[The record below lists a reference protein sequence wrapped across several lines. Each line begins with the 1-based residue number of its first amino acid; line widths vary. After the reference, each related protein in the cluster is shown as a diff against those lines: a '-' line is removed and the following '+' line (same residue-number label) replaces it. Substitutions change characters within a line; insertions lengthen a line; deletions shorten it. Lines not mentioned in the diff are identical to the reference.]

1 MAEDDNALT
10 GPFWEVHDSYD
21 DSRLSYSVNLMFAGI
36 HLIILDRGVDH
47 AIVSF
52 CVHVYVCVDEQ
63 DI

>member
-1 MAEDDNALT
+1 MIMHWRDHSERYIS
-10 GPFWEVHDSYD
+10 SYD
-21 DSRLSYSVNLMFAGI
+21 DNCLSYSVNLMFAGI